1 MRWVLPNPRHN
12 KDECEYRVGFVLEN
26 PLVPVCSGTKSVL
39 EHAVRVC
46 ERAGVRLKEGWPPD
60 VDFGAVL
67 DCYYFHLGAFDYSMT
82 RPEFQVHTRDHL
94 DTKPRTWNVGP

>member
-1 MRWVLPNPRHN
+1 VNTGLALCLKIHSCPSAVEPNQFWSTR
-12 KDECEYRVGFVLEN
+12 F
-26 PLVPVCSGTKSVL
+26 
-39 EHAVRVC
+39 RVC